1 MESQIF
7 EQIKEKCQKK
17 KVVSL
22 CNKLLKKCS
31 FKSGADCENLCHL
44 AYWLYVYGEKELA
57 MDCIALTHDAP
68 FDVNYNVWTFIH
80 FMWGLEMRLL
90 REQGRESEAKKI
102 ADTMNAHLHT
112 PSKIM
117 APDQMPARE
126 EKRRSRFTY
135 EDAIEKE
142 KVENA
147 LRENDLTGANDWRF
161 IGLLG
166 MIGNTE
172 TGFYPKLNEY
182 KQQIEEKIA
191 EYISELS
198 KINNPTP

>member
-1 MESQIF
+1 METKIF

-17 KVVSL
+17 KAVSL

-44 AYWLYVYGEKELA
+44 AYWLYIYGEKELA
-57 MDCIALTHDAP
+57 MGCVALTHNAP
-68 FDVNYNVWTFIH
+68 FEANYNVWDFIH
-80 FMWGLEMRLL
+80 FMWGLQMRLL
-90 REQGRESEAKKI
+90 REQGKEGEAQRI
-102 ADTMNAHLHT
+102 ADAINAHLLT

-117 APDQMPARE
+117 TPDQMPARE

-135 EDAIEKE
+135 EDIIVKE
-142 KVENA
+142 KVERA
-147 LRENDLTGANDWRF
+147 LRENDLTGANEWRF
-161 IGLLG
+161 IALLG

-172 TGFYPKLNEY
+172 TGFYPKLNEH
-182 KQQIEEKIA
+182 KRQIEEKII

-198 KINNPTP
+198 KS